1 MRVVLDSNVLVS
13 ALISTAGSS
22 REIVTAWVDER
33 LALIA
38 SPTLIDELRDVLG
51 RPRLR
56 RWVSVETATEFID
69 GLAEDA
75 EIVDDPPPLPG
86 LTPDPEDDYLVA
98 LARAAHADYLV
109 SGDRHLL
116 GLADPTP
123 PVLTPRQFLD
133 LLET

>member
-13 ALISTAGSS
+13 ALISTAGPS